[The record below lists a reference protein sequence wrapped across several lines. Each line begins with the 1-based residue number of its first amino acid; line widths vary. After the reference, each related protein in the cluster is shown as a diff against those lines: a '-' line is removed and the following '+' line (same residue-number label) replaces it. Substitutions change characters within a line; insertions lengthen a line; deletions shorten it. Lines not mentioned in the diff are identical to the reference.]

1 MNVTFLLQNHFHII
15 FNLAVL
21 SVRYALYVFDVY
33 IDVFD
38 VSRDCK
44 GNMLDSGKRCNKS
57 IERNF
62 MMNTFLGFFCFNEFP
77 FISLTFFCTIVKRED
92 SLKKTLNFETKLE
105 LWEWPEWYD
114 INFLQNGKHRW
125 TFSLLKWFWY
135 SHDYNCLLDQI
146 GKDDI
151 MRANVSEAVEKI
163 PNKDKKY
170 HRKRSLYVIVFI
182 PKAYQ

>member
-1 MNVTFLLQNHFHII
+1 MNVTFPLQNHFHII

-62 MMNTFLGFFCFNEFP
+62 KMNTFLGVFCFNEFP

-105 LWEWPEWYD
+105 LW
-114 INFLQNGKHRW
+114 Q
-125 TFSLLKWFWY
+125 
-135 SHDYNCLLDQI
+135 
-146 GKDDI
+146 
-151 MRANVSEAVEKI
+151 
-163 PNKDKKY
+163 
-170 HRKRSLYVIVFI
+170 
-182 PKAYQ
+182 